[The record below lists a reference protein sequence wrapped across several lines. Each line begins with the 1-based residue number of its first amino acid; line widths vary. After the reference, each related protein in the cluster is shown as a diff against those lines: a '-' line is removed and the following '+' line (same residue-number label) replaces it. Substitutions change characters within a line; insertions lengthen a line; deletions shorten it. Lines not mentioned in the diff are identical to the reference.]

1 MTIHCPQTL
10 DTVGITPAWPDPD
23 VLLEDQR
30 AGRSLQEHVRPRS
43 GTQLDGIRFDHR
55 VVPALELS
63 GDALDFFR
71 LADGRILAYLLDVS
85 GHGTA
90 AALLSMFIKSTVR
103 HSLVMH
109 PAATAASVLADVNQ
123 ALLDAGMR
131 KYGTMICMLFSP
143 ADNLLQWSHAGHT
156 PRPVLWSPGREA
168 QLLEGQGQPVGLF
181 ADAGYVDQQVQ
192 LPRGFALCL
201 CSDGILETLP
211 GDDLASREA
220 ALVAR
225 VQAAGG
231 RFSAL
236 EQALVVPDAQPDD
249 RSVFVISRSVD
260 E

>member
-1 MTIHCPQTL
+1 MTKHCPQTL
-10 DTVGITPAWPDPD
+10 DAVGIAPDWPDPD

-43 GTQLDGIRFDHR
+43 GTQLEGIRFEHR
-55 VVPALELS
+55 IVPALELS
-63 GDALDFFR
+63 GDALDFFQ

-109 PAATAASVLADVNQ
+109 PAVTAASVLADVNQ

-131 KYGTMICMLFSP
+131 KYGTMICLLFSP
-143 ADNLLQWSHAGHT
+143 AASLLQWSYAGHT
-156 PRPVLWSPGREA
+156 PRPVLWLPGQTP
-168 QLLEGQGQPVGLF
+168 QLLEGQGQPVGVF
-181 ADAGYVDQQVQ
+181 ADALYVNQQLQ
-192 LPRGFALCL
+192 LPASFALCL
-201 CSDGILETLP
+201 CSDGILDALP
-211 GDDLASREA
+211 GDDLVSREA
-220 ALVAR
+220 ALLEQ
-225 VQAAGG
+225 VQTAGG

-236 EQALVVPDAQPDD
+236 AQALLVPDAQPDD
-249 RSVFVISRSVD
+249 RSIFVISRSVD